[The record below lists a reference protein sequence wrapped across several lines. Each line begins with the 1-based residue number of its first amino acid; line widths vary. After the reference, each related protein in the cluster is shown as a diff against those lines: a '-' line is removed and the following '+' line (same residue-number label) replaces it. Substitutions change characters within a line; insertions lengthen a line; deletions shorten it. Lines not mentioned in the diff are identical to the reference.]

1 MRAMFRALRPYLI
14 TLTCIWIGLIA
25 AANIYAHKSP
35 QYSHWIMAG
44 VLPAFL
50 FESAFFLAVGFEATR
65 ALFSRILPILQ
76 SLTLWVSSFIPYLLV
91 SLTAHTFD
99 SHSFLVICGISALVS
114 FWWVVFPRRL
124 AFDIAFL
131 CVAAAVIV
139 MRLFSWLYI
148 SPMPHFDVDVL
159 GHLMWIRI
167 TFLAFLVQRG
177 FKVAGVGFWP
187 HAREWREG
195 VLQFSIAILPLSF
208 IAIALHVMK
217 FAPQHLDPSLWAG
230 LALGYFAGTFLVV
243 AFSEDIF
250 RSIIT
255 ELFLQRER
263 PIWVAIAASALIL
276 GATHLGY
283 RGFPNWGFALVGAIG
298 HLFYTI
304 AYVRARS
311 VRASMVAHA
320 LTVVAWRM
328 FFRA

>member
-1 MRAMFRALRPYLI
+1 
-14 TLTCIWIGLIA
+14 
-25 AANIYAHKSP
+25 
-35 QYSHWIMAG
+35 MAG

-50 FESAFFLAVGFEATR
+50 LESLFFLAVGFAATR
-65 ALFSRILPILQ
+65 AIFSRITPPVVQ
-76 SLTLWVSSFIPYLLV
+76 SLVLWVSSFIPYLLNA
-91 SLTAHTFD
+91 LTAQTFD
-99 SHSFLVICGISALVS
+99 SHSFLVICSISAVVS

-139 MRLFSWLYI
+139 VRLFSWLYL
-148 SPMPHFDVDVL
+148 SPMPHFDVDIL

-195 VLQFSIAILPLSF
+195 FLQFSIAIVPLSL
-208 IAIALHVMK
+208 IAVGLHVVK
-217 FAPQHLDPSLWAG
+217 FAPQHVEAPQWIG
-230 LALGYFAGTFLVV
+230 LAIGYFAGTFLVV

-255 ELFLQRER
+255 ELFLQRKK
-263 PIWVAIAASALIL
+263 PVWVAVSASALIL

-328 FFRA
+328 FFRS

>member
-1 MRAMFRALRPYLI
+1 MFRALRPYFI
-14 TLTCIWIGLIA
+14 TLSCIWIGLIV

-50 FESAFFLAVGFEATR
+50 FESAFFLAVGFKATR
-65 ALFSRILPILQ
+65 KLFSRISPPIMQ
-76 SLTLWVSSFIPYLLV
+76 SLLLWVSSFIPYLLI

-99 SHSFLVICGISALVS
+99 GHSFLVICGISALVS
-114 FWWVVFPRRL
+114 FWWVVSPRRL
-124 AFDIAFL
+124 VLDIAFL

-139 MRLFSWLYI
+139 VRLFSWLYI
-148 SPMPHFDVDVL
+148 SPMPHFDVNVL

-195 VLQFSIAILPLSF
+195 VLQFSIALLPLSL
-208 IAIALHVMK
+208 IAVGLHVVK
-217 FAPQHLDPSLWAG
+217 FAPQHLDAPLWIG
-230 LALGYFAGTFLVV
+230 LALGYFAGTFVVV

-255 ELFLQRER
+255 ELFLQRQK
-263 PIWVAIAASALIL
+263 PVAFAVIASALIL

-283 RGFPNWGFALVGAIG
+283 RGFPNWSFALVGAIG

>member
-1 MRAMFRALRPYLI
+1 
-14 TLTCIWIGLIA
+14 
-25 AANIYAHKSP
+25 
-35 QYSHWIMAG
+35 MAG

-50 FESAFFLAVGFEATR
+50 FESLFFLAVGFESTR
-65 ALFSRILPILQ
+65 ALFSRLSPPIVQ
-76 SLTLWVSSFIPYLLV
+76 SLLLWVTSFIPYLLV
-91 SLTAHTFD
+91 SLTAQTFE
-99 SHSFLVICGISALVS
+99 SHSFIILCGISALVS
-114 FWWVVFPRRL
+114 FWWTVFPRRL

-148 SPMPHFDVDVL
+148 SPMPRFDVNVL

-167 TFLAFLVQRG
+167 TLLAFLVQRG
-177 FKVAGVGFWP
+177 FKVAGVGFCP
-187 HAREWREG
+187 RAAEWREG
-195 VLQFSIAILPLSF
+195 ILQFSIAILPLSL
-208 IAIALHVMK
+208 IAIALHVVK
-217 FAPQHLDPSLWAG
+217 FSPRHLDAPQWIG
-230 LALGYFAGTFLVV
+230 LAIGYFAGTLLVV

-255 ELFLQRER
+255 EFFLQRDKSM
-263 PIWVAIAASALIL
+263 WVAVTASALIL
-276 GATHLGY
+276 GVTHLGY
-283 RGFPNWGFALVGAIG
+283 RDFPNWGFALVGAVG

-328 FFRA
+328 CFKAF